1 MASIKLQSL
10 VRQNVE
16 EYTYKDIHLDIKPN
30 QNISEFGL
38 HRESNTNDIEE
49 SRDVAAIMNS
59 IKNIFDTVPGEKLLS
74 PEFGANLH
82 QYLFD
87 PITKDTAENIGETTR
102 AAINQFEPRVI
113 LDKVQVIMN
122 KDAHEYVITVK
133 LTIPSLNNKKAVMK
147 GRLTGNG
154 YILT

>member
-10 VRQNVE
+10 ERQNTD
-16 EYTYKDIHLDIKPN
+16 EYTYKDVHLDIKTN
-30 QNISEFGL
+30 ENISEFGL
-38 HRESNTNDIEE
+38 YRESNTTDIEE

-87 PITKDTAENIGETTR
+87 PVTKDTAENIGEATR
-102 AAINQFEPRVI
+102 YAINQFEPRVI

-122 KDAHEYVITVK
+122 KDDHEYVITVK

-154 YILT
+154 YILI